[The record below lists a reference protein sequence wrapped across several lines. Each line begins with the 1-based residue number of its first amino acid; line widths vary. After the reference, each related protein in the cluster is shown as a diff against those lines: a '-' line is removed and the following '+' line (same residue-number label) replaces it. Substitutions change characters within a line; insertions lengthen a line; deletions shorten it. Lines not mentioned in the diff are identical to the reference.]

1 MPRHLA
7 IVMDGNGRWAQQR
20 GLPRSEGHIVG
31 ARVMVSTVRLCRR
44 MGIRYLTL
52 YAFSAQNWSRPA
64 LEVRALMRIL
74 LRFLRS
80 DAHELVGNGVRL
92 RVLGDTSCLP
102 EPAQRHL
109 RALVA
114 RSRRNDAIDLCL
126 ALSYGGREEIAAA
139 AAVAARAARA
149 GILEPEE
156 LTPER
161 FRAFMAHPAVPDPD
175 LVVRTSGEMRL
186 SNFLLWQAAYSELV
200 VLDCLW
206 PEFDEEQLLEAL
218 ARFAGRERRFGK
230 TSKQIKCAGTPE
242 ASAGTG
248 TSDGGDSAAI
258 EDVATELPED
268 EEACL
273 SLSAIEAL
281 QAAALEVAKVP
292 LPASTPGVSPP
303 MLELDSAVGP
313 PRAASATSSA
323 CDDALFL
330 GRALRSSA
338 VISVLPLSPGRKGEP
353 VWRSLT
359 TVGSSDASDASP
371 SPWLY
376 AAWGDDAATRPLPPA
391 VAVARVR
398 RWGLWLLVHPGSGE
412 ADPLALQ
419 RAVADSL
426 VWSAMALE
434 A

>member
-248 TSDGGDSAAI
+248 TADGGDSAAI

-281 QAAALEVAKVP
+281 QAAALEVAK

-303 MLELDSAVGP
+303 MLELDSA
-313 PRAASATSSA
+313 
-323 CDDALFL
+323 
-330 GRALRSSA
+330 
-338 VISVLPLSPGRKGEP
+338 VLPLSPGRKGEP